1 MRFRE
6 EKTEEKGGLR
16 MEAKCVKMIIS
27 IEKKLNAIE
36 MQNIIM
42 MMKNGIMVQDDK
54 NAEIMGI

>member
-36 MQNIIM
+36 MNINDDEEWN
-42 MMKNGIMVQDDK
+42 NGSR
-54 NAEIMGI
+54 